1 MTKSGL
7 LRQGLG
13 YGAVGLLQLLVDW
26 LCFVGL
32 TALGLAV
39 VPANLAGRIVGAL
52 LGFWLNGVVTF
63 RDSAGSRLGWHRLR
77 RFALS
82 WAVMSLL
89 STAGVY
95 LVDDI
100 VGLRWAWL
108 AKPVLDAGLAGLG
121 FLASRYWIYR

>member
-1 MTKSGL
+1 MVQSNL

-32 TALGLAV
+32 TMLGLDV
-39 VPANLAGRIVGAL
+39 VPANLAGRVVGAV
-52 LGFWLNGVVTF
+52 LGFWLNGVLTF
-63 RDSAGSRLGWHRLR
+63 RDDAGGRLGWRRLR
-77 RFALS
+77 RFAIS

-95 LVDDI
+95 FVDHV

-108 AKPVLDAGLAGLG
+108 AKPVLDASLAGLG
-121 FLASRYWIYR
+121 FVVSRYWIYR